1 MRKFMLITNRYKD
14 RDLTLSNEIVSYIQQ
29 KGGSAA
35 ICVSNV
41 EDDNQKDFALSE
53 IPADTE
59 CILVLGGD
67 GTLIRAATKVE
78 ALQIPLIGVNL
89 GTLGYLCELEEA
101 TVFHAIDCLM
111 QDACIMEERIVL
123 TGEKIG
129 GNGAHMAL
137 NDVVIHWSGDLSML
151 LLNVYVNGEYLTTY
165 HADGVIVVTPTG
177 STGYN
182 LSTGGPIVDP
192 KARVLLLTPI
202 NAHDLTPKALC
213 LERRMLWRLRWEADG
228 FKRTRRHVSALTGTH
243 RSICTWET
251 VCGLHRHKVPSGSA
265 KSVTRVSWKY

>member
-1 MRKFMLITNRYKD
+1 MLITNRYKD

-89 GTLGYLCELEEA
+89 GTLGYLCELRKLPYFMPS
-101 TVFHAIDCLM
+101 TV
-111 QDACIMEERIVL
+111 
-123 TGEKIG
+123 
-129 GNGAHMAL
+129 
-137 NDVVIHWSGDLSML
+137 
-151 LLNVYVNGEYLTTY
+151 
-165 HADGVIVVTPTG
+165 
-177 STGYN
+177 
-182 LSTGGPIVDP
+182 
-192 KARVLLLTPI
+192 
-202 NAHDLTPKALC
+202 
-213 LERRMLWRLRWEADG
+213 
-228 FKRTRRHVSALTGTH
+228 
-243 RSICTWET
+243 
-251 VCGLHRHKVPSGSA
+251 
-265 KSVTRVSWKY
+265 

>member
-1 MRKFMLITNRYKD
+1 MLITNRYKD

-89 GTLGYLCELEEA
+89 GTGRIAISTSPTRKREA
-101 TVFHAIDCLM
+101 LRSTP
-111 QDACIMEERIVL
+111 
-123 TGEKIG
+123 
-129 GNGAHMAL
+129 AL
-137 NDVVIHWSGDLSML
+137 
-151 LLNVYVNGEYLTTY
+151 
-165 HADGVIVVTPTG
+165 ADTSVATIPDQAMFRSPDG
-177 STGYN
+177 
-182 LSTGGPIVDP
+182 
-192 KARVLLLTPI
+192 
-202 NAHDLTPKALC
+202 
-213 LERRMLWRLRWEADG
+213 LRW
-228 FKRTRRHVSALTGTH
+228 
-243 RSICTWET
+243 
-251 VCGLHRHKVPSGSA
+251 
-265 KSVTRVSWKY
+265 

>member
-1 MRKFMLITNRYKD
+1 MLITNRYKD

-111 QDACIMEERIVL
+111 QDDCIL
-123 TGEKIG
+123 S
-129 GNGAHMAL
+129 L
-137 NDVVIHWSGDLSML
+137 IHIWTLP
-151 LLNVYVNGEYLTTY
+151 TT
-165 HADGVIVVTPTG
+165 
-177 STGYN
+177 
-182 LSTGGPIVDP
+182 
-192 KARVLLLTPI
+192 
-202 NAHDLTPKALC
+202 
-213 LERRMLWRLRWEADG
+213 
-228 FKRTRRHVSALTGTH
+228 
-243 RSICTWET
+243 
-251 VCGLHRHKVPSGSA
+251 
-265 KSVTRVSWKY
+265 

>member
-78 ALQIPLIGVNL
+78 AL
-89 GTLGYLCELEEA
+89 
-101 TVFHAIDCLM
+101 
-111 QDACIMEERIVL
+111 
-123 TGEKIG
+123 
-129 GNGAHMAL
+129 
-137 NDVVIHWSGDLSML
+137 
-151 LLNVYVNGEYLTTY
+151 LTTDHW
-165 HADGVIVVTPTG
+165 HATSPKGNRP
-177 STGYN
+177 
-182 LSTGGPIVDP
+182 GPFP
-192 KARVLLLTPI
+192 KSHQP
-202 NAHDLTPKALC
+202 
-213 LERRMLWRLRWEADG
+213 
-228 FKRTRRHVSALTGTH
+228 
-243 RSICTWET
+243 
-251 VCGLHRHKVPSGSA
+251 
-265 KSVTRVSWKY
+265 

>member
-14 RDLTLSNEIVSYIQQ
+14 RDLTLSKEIVSYIQQ

-89 GTLGYLCELEEA
+89 GHWGICVSLRKLPYFMPS
-101 TVFHAIDCLM
+101 TV
-111 QDACIMEERIVL
+111 
-123 TGEKIG
+123 
-129 GNGAHMAL
+129 
-137 NDVVIHWSGDLSML
+137 
-151 LLNVYVNGEYLTTY
+151 
-165 HADGVIVVTPTG
+165 
-177 STGYN
+177 
-182 LSTGGPIVDP
+182 
-192 KARVLLLTPI
+192 
-202 NAHDLTPKALC
+202 
-213 LERRMLWRLRWEADG
+213 
-228 FKRTRRHVSALTGTH
+228 
-243 RSICTWET
+243 
-251 VCGLHRHKVPSGSA
+251 
-265 KSVTRVSWKY
+265 

>member
-89 GTLGYLCELEEA
+89 GTLDVRQFNEDMTRLLA
-101 TVFHAIDCLM
+101 
-111 QDACIMEERIVL
+111 
-123 TGEKIG
+123 GEKVDMPSFNFKTGKREYRGRTLQLKENDILVIEG
-129 GNGAHMAL
+129 IHGL
-137 NDVVIHWSGDLSML
+137 NDKLSYTL
-151 LLNVYVNGEYLTTY
+151 PAE
-165 HADGVIVVTPTG
+165 
-177 STGYN
+177 S
-182 LSTGGPIVDP
+182 
-192 KARVLLLTPI
+192 K
-202 NAHDLTPKALC
+202 
-213 LERRMLWRLRWEADG
+213 
-228 FKRTRRHVSALTGTH
+228 FKIYISALTQLNIDEHNPLSTTDCR
-243 RSICTWET
+243 RST
-251 VCGLHRHKVPSGSA
+251 GSGISHDP
-265 KSVTRVSWKY
+265 T

>member
-111 QDACIMEERIVL
+111 QDDCIMEERIVL

-165 HADGVIVVTPTG
+165 HADGVIVATPTG

-202 NAHDLTPKALC
+202 NAHDL
-213 LERRMLWRLRWEADG
+213 RLRWEADG

>member
-111 QDACIMEERIVL
+111 QD
-123 TGEKIG
+123 
-129 GNGAHMAL
+129 
-137 NDVVIHWSGDLSML
+137 DS
-151 LLNVYVNGEYLTTY
+151 
-165 HADGVIVVTPTG
+165 
-177 STGYN
+177 
-182 LSTGGPIVDP
+182 
-192 KARVLLLTPI
+192 
-202 NAHDLTPKALC
+202 
-213 LERRMLWRLRWEADG
+213 
-228 FKRTRRHVSALTGTH
+228 
-243 RSICTWET
+243 
-251 VCGLHRHKVPSGSA
+251 
-265 KSVTRVSWKY
+265 

>member
-78 ALQIPLIGVNL
+78 ALQIPLIGVNM
-89 GTLGYLCELEEA
+89 GTLGYLCELERS
-101 TVFHAIDCLM
+101 TVFDAIDKLFND
-111 QDACIMEERIVL
+111 QYELEERMLIAGSDSKDD
-123 TGEKIG
+123 TGKQ
-129 GNGAHMAL
+129 HL
-137 NDVVIHWSGDLSML
+137 
-151 LLNVYVNGEYLTTY
+151 
-165 HADGVIVVTPTG
+165 P
-177 STGYN
+177 
-182 LSTGGPIVDP
+182 
-192 KARVLLLTPI
+192 
-202 NAHDLTPKALC
+202 
-213 LERRMLWRLRWEADG
+213 
-228 FKRTRRHVSALTGTH
+228 
-243 RSICTWET
+243 
-251 VCGLHRHKVPSGSA
+251 
-265 KSVTRVSWKY
+265 